1 MRFVPRAGG
10 VTALAALGLALVPT
24 VPVQADAS
32 DSPSAIPCSVA
43 ALIDAIDAA
52 NAAGGGTI
60 QLARKCVYR
69 LVEVNN
75 VGPSGDANGLPVII
89 TPITIKGGKDSVI
102 ERSTAVGVPDFRIFE
117 VADPA
122 GALTLDGEGRGGDGW
137 GTASMANDVLAQHG
151 IDRGRGD
158 SELVVRNGSTTDEGG
173 AVFVGEG
180 RSLTLKSTVLTRNH
194 ADDAGGA
201 VFAADGST
209 VVVSR
214 SSVDKNTAD
223 GAGGGIAA
231 SETEVRLNSSSVDR
245 NIGELGGGI
254 ATEGGTLSLRS
265 TTVNKNRATD
275 DVGGVFT
282 NNTPATFIRSEIN
295 ENVAVGEAGGLF
307 IVADPGIVTNF
318 DRVEVK
324 GNVAANA
331 GGLVTSGIT
340 TIENSSITKNTAN
353 DDGGVGG
360 GIVNL
365 ATLNVENTV
374 IKENKATAADSQGGG
389 LYNDDGTATLTDSK
403 VVRNRAADGGG
414 IFEEPGTTVDLVR
427 TKVKDNEVNN
437 CAPAGAVPGC
447 ID

>member
-1 MRFVPRAGG
+1 M
-10 VTALAALGLALVPT
+10 
-24 VPVQADAS
+24 
-32 DSPSAIPCSVA
+32 
-43 ALIDAIDAA
+43 
-52 NAAGGGTI
+52 
-60 QLARKCVYR
+60 
-69 LVEVNN
+69 
-75 VGPSGDANGLPVII
+75 
-89 TPITIKGGKDSVI
+89 
-102 ERSTAVGVPDFRIFE
+102 
-117 VADPA
+117 
-122 GALTLDGEGRGGDGW
+122 
-137 GTASMANDVLAQHG
+137 
-151 IDRGRGD
+151 
-158 SELVVRNGSTTDEGG
+158 
-173 AVFVGEG
+173 
-180 RSLTLKSTVLTRNH
+180 
-194 ADDAGGA
+194 
-201 VFAADGST
+201 
-209 VVVSR
+209 
-214 SSVDKNTAD
+214 
-223 GAGGGIAA
+223 
-231 SETEVRLNSSSVDR
+231 
-245 NIGELGGGI
+245 
-254 ATEGGTLSLRS
+254 
-265 TTVNKNRATD
+265 NKNRSTD

-374 IKENKATAADSQGGG
+374 IKENKATAANSQGGG

-403 VVRNRAADGGG
+403 VVRNEAADGGG
-414 IFEEPGTTVDLVR
+414 IFEEPGSTVDLIR

-447 ID
+447 IG